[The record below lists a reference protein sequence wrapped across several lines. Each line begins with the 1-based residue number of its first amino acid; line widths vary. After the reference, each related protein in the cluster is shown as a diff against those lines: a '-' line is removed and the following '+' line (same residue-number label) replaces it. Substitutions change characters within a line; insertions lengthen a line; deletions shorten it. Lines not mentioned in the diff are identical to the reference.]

1 MQISVLEYLERTAQA
16 YPDRAAFCD
25 ENGAFTFSQ
34 LRRAARGVGSALAA
48 LPGGVMR
55 KPVAVFESRRVETVA
70 AMLGVLYAGGFYV
83 ALDPELPKER
93 LEAILGRVRPA
104 AAIRME
110 EVPVEMNG
118 PVLAYAGAAAHAED
132 DPALEAAARDMT
144 DQDPVQVLFTSGSTG
159 VPKGVVI
166 SHRAVID
173 YIDAFAQVARL
184 TRDDVLGSQAPLDY
198 VAALRDI
205 YLPLREGACC
215 ALLPKKLFSLPGRL
229 FEALDAYGV
238 TTLCWVV
245 SALCIPAKMNAF
257 AVRVPR
263 TVNKVF
269 FTGAVMPAKYLRMWQ
284 LALPGARFV
293 NHYGPTEITASC
305 TWAEVDH
312 LVEEGER
319 LPIGRPFRNTRIFL
333 LDDDGREVTRPGE
346 TGEICV
352 AGCGLALGYFGD
364 VELTEKCFVQNPL
377 NPGWPERIYR
387 TGDYAHRDADGVLWF
402 HGRRDS
408 QIKLMGHRVEMDEIE
423 LTARA
428 LPGVEE
434 ACCFFEEDKERLHLF
449 VQGPVTQAEVFAGL
463 KERLPAFMIP
473 RRLTVAEAFALLPNG
488 KVDRKALRAQMEAQA
503 HGTH

>member
-1 MQISVLEYLERTAQA
+1 M
-16 YPDRAAFCD
+16 
-25 ENGAFTFSQ
+25 
-34 LRRAARGVGSALAA
+34 AA
-48 LPGGVMR
+48 L
-55 KPVAVFESRRVETVA
+55 
-70 AMLGVLYAGGFYV
+70 LGVLYAGGFYV
-83 ALDPELPKER
+83 ALDPELPQER
-93 LEAILGRVRPA
+93 LEGIVKKVAPA
-104 AAIRME
+104 AAVVME
-110 EVPVEMNG
+110 EAPVGMDV
-118 PVLAYAGAAAHAED
+118 PVLAYAGAAAHAD
-132 DPALEAAARDMT
+132 DGPALEAAARDMT
-144 DQDPVQVLFTSGSTG
+144 DQDPLQVLFTSGSTG
-159 VPKGVVI
+159 APKGVVI

-173 YIDAFAQVARL
+173 YIDAFAQVARI
-184 TRDDVLGSQAPLDY
+184 TANDVLGSQAPLDY

-205 YLPLREGACC
+205 YLPLKRGARCV
-215 ALLPKKLFSLPGRL
+215 LLPKKLFSLPARL
-229 FEALDAYGV
+229 FEALDTYKV

-257 AVRVPR
+257 AARVPR

-305 TWAEVDH
+305 TWAEIGH

-333 LDDDGREVTRPGE
+333 LDGEGREVNRPGE
-346 TGEICV
+346 VGEICV
-352 AGCGLALGYFGD
+352 AGCGLALGYYGD
-364 VELTEKCFVQNPL
+364 AELTEKCFVQNPL
-377 NPGWPERIYR
+377 QHAWTERIYR

-402 HGRRDS
+402 HGLRDS

-434 ACCFFEEDKERLHLF
+434 ACCFYEEEKERLHLF
-449 VQGPVTQAEVFAGL
+449 VQGRVTQAEVFVGL

-473 RRLTVAEAFALLPNG
+473 RRLTVAQAFPLLPSG